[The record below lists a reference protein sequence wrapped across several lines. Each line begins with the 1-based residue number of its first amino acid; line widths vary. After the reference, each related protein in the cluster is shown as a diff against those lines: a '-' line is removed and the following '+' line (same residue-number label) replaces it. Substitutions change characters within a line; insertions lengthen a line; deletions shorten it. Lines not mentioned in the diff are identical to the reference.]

1 MRLRSLLQAGF
12 AALILAGLLVACD
25 ENPPTAPTPPP
36 PQPPVPQAPP
46 SPALTRVEVAGPASV
61 PPGETA
67 QYTATASFADGSTR
81 DVTAQSTWRI
91 QPRCCPA
98 PTSTVLSV
106 SSAGL
111 ATGHEPGEA
120 TVFAS
125 FGGRSSSKTVLV
137 LPAGTFKLS
146 GGVVDQGESAP
157 GVRIAVVAGP
167 AAGLETV
174 TDSTGYRLYGVSG
187 EVDVRATKPG
197 YLDQTK
203 RVTVTSNHILGFSMV
218 LSGNRENV
226 EGTYTLTIAA
236 APECRA
242 LLPAELHERR
252 YEAVLTQDN
261 HRVTATLEGTTFY
274 TSKDGRHNA
283 FRGVL
288 EPERLRFGLDRH
300 YYYYY
305 WGSPSSYFPSV
316 FEQLTG
322 STYFEMFGSAVLTGS
337 SSRRSGTFNG
347 TLETRGGPP
356 RFERIASCVSTD
368 HRFELTR

>member
-1 MRLRSLLQAGF
+1 M
-12 AALILAGLLVACD
+12 
-25 ENPPTAPTPPP
+25 
-36 PQPPVPQAPP
+36 
-46 SPALTRVEVAGPASV
+46 
-61 PPGETA
+61 
-67 QYTATASFADGSTR
+67 
-81 DVTAQSTWRI
+81 
-91 QPRCCPA
+91 
-98 PTSTVLSV
+98 VLSIT
-106 SSAGL
+106 SAGL
-111 ATGHEPGEA
+111 ATGHDRGEA

-125 FGGRSSSKTVLV
+125 FGGRSSGKTVLV
-137 LPAGTFKLS
+137 LPVGTFKVS
-146 GGVVDQGESAP
+146 GGVFDQGEPAP
-157 GVRIAVVAGP
+157 GVRIAIVAGP

-187 EVDVRATKPG
+187 EVDVRATKAG
-197 YLDQTK
+197 YVDQTK
-203 RVTVTSNHILGFSMV
+203 RVTVTSNHNLGFSLV
-218 LSGNRENV
+218 LSGSRENV

-274 TSKDGRHNA
+274 TSKDGKSNA

-288 EPERLRFGLDRH
+288 EPERLRFGLARH

-305 WGSPSSYFPSV
+305 WGSPYSYFPSV

-322 STYFEMFGSAVLTGS
+322 STYFEMFGSVVLTGS

-356 RFERIASCVSTD
+356 RFDRIASCISTG